1 MRNVLSTDLWIH
13 KKFDL
18 KGSSL
23 GRSEGNVDPNEHT
36 TLKDLDLDYVF
47 RIDQRLGALILR

>member
-18 KGSSL
+18 KGSSH
-23 GRSEGNVDPNEHT
+23 GRSIGNIEANEHT

-47 RIDQRLGALILR
+47 RIEQSLGDFILR